1 MKNKCE
7 NCQHKDGCPLIPG
20 EKKEHLKKC
29 PIWIEK
35 YAEKRILEMV
45 KKSGR
50 VIDRC
55 PRFEDLK
62 YNTNN
67 IKKEVDLIRLIPSNK
82 NHLFWICSP
91 YGTGKT
97 HCLLSFV
104 FDCLCKRID
113 AYYVTSKHLRNIYLG
128 MQNTY
133 IHSIAFS
140 SNDNELMYEISN
152 IMDAKIVCIDDFC
165 HEGISE
171 TGFFQRNIEGLLTS
185 TAKKIILASN
195 IPITDEN
202 FPYKNDEWIMD
213 RINAAVQIIW
223 YGKSLREPRR

>member
-1 MKNKCE
+1 MNGCE
-7 NCQHKDGCPLIPG
+7 NCQHKKDCPLIPG
-20 EKKEHLKKC
+20 EKEGWSKKC

-113 AYYVTSKHLRNIYLG
+113 AYYVTSKHLRDIYLG
-128 MQNTY
+128 IQNAHLY
-133 IHSIAFS
+133 S
-140 SNDNELMYEISN
+140 DNELMYEIRD
-152 IMDAKIVCIDDFC
+152 IMDAKIVSVDDFS

-213 RINAAVQIIW
+213 RINAAVQITW
-223 YGKSLREPRR
+223 YGKSLREPGR